1 MMRTHSGSN
10 LPVLFA
16 SVICFALIS
25 VAVPGWGQRGGRGGG
40 RGGDNSPAEAEL
52 QKGISLT
59 QSGKFQEAIAHFL
72 TARGQVAND
81 YALNFNLALC
91 YVATGQSRAAIAVL
105 NELRRDGHEN
115 ADVENLLAQALLGN
129 HEPDEAFAAVERA
142 SRITP
147 KDEKLYI
154 FVAEAC
160 QDGGYADV
168 GLKVTE
174 LGLGHLPRSA
184 RLVFEHGMLLVQL
197 DRMDEAKQ
205 DFQKVAEL
213 APGSDVGYIA
223 AVQKNLFEGNVA
235 EALRVAREGVRKGI
249 QHSTLLALY
258 GEAAMEAGIGP
269 DDLEFAGARAA
280 LERAVAERPTNA
292 SAQISLGKL
301 YLLEGRFDEA
311 IAHLEAARQLD
322 PKNAAAYSN
331 LAAAYRKRGDAQHA
345 DEMLAILAKLNEEQ
359 AERLRNA
366 PGERKAGYAAQPKKS
381 SEKRQLAP
389 QRSEGAAIEA

>member
-1 MMRTHSGSN
+1 MLRSKIMKRDCPSPFW
-10 LPVLFA
+10 PVFIA
-16 SVICFALIS
+16 VAICAAVICA
-25 VAVPGWGQRGGRGGG
+25 AEPAQAQRGGRGGG
-40 RGGDNSPAEAEL
+40 RGGDDSPAEAEL

-59 QSGKFQEAIAHFL
+59 QSGRFQEAIAHFL
-72 TARGQVAND
+72 GARGQVAND

-105 NELRRDGHEN
+105 NELRKGGHEN
-115 ADVENLLAQALLGN
+115 ADVENLLAQALIGN
-129 HEPDEAFAAVERA
+129 HQPDEAFAAVERA
-142 SRITP
+142 ARTAP

-174 LGLGHLPRSA
+174 LGLGHLPKSA
-184 RLVFEHGMLLVQL
+184 RLIFEHGMLLVQL

-205 DFQKVAEL
+205 DFQKVTEL

-223 AVQKNLFEGNVA
+223 AVQKNLFAGNVA
-235 EALRVAREGVRKGI
+235 EALRLAREGVRKGI

-269 DDLEFAGARAA
+269 GDAEFGDARSA
-280 LERAVAERPTNA
+280 LERAVAKRPTYA

-301 YLLEGRFDEA
+301 YLLEGRLDDA
-311 IAHLEAARQLD
+311 IAHLDAARHLD
-322 PKNAAAYSN
+322 PKNAAVFSN

-345 DEMLAILAKLNEEQ
+345 EEMLAILAKLNEDQ
-359 AERLRNA
+359 AEKLRNT
-366 PGERKAGYAAQPKKS
+366 PGERKPGYAAQPKKTPGQ
-381 SEKRQLAP
+381 RPMP
-389 QRSEGAAIEA
+389 QR